1 MLNCS
6 QRILPKS
13 TSHNKNSKRKTDYTI
28 EVPYCSA
35 VQNLVA
41 WPLGFV
47 HPCVQPILYST
58 AGVKQCAV
66 PLAVSLCWLAHELQ
80 ATRGNTKTSYQVSF
94 RFARSHARA
103 SKPTPTCHVCLCQQL
118 NEGLN
123 VKKP

>member
-13 TSHNKNSKRKTDYTI
+13 TSHNKDSKRKKDYTI

-35 VQNLVA
+35 VQNLVT

-66 PLAVSLCWLAHELQ
+66 PLAVSLCWLADLRTASDWRQHK
-80 ATRGNTKTSYQVSF
+80 NIVS
-94 RFARSHARA
+94 S
-103 SKPTPTCHVCLCQQL
+103 VI
-118 NEGLN
+118 
-123 VKKP
+123 